1 MRVKEHNERS
11 GSLRFQEYGAPQ
23 WHQAV
28 PRRPGQPQAEG
39 DNAVWGPPAAQGQNK
54 PAVGDAEGWADAVPV
69 LSAESSASMV
79 SVPYGTPLPPLPMM
93 TIVSATA
100 WAHNA
105 LSSGPLH
112 SDMMRCLLS

>member
-54 PAVGDAEGWADAVPV
+54 PPAVGDAEGWADAVPV

-79 SVPYGTPLPPLPMM
+79 SAAYGNL
-93 TIVSATA
+93 
-100 WAHNA
+100 NA
-105 LSSGPLH
+105 PC
-112 SDMMRCLLS
+112 R

>member
-1 MRVKEHNERS
+1 MIRVKEHNGRS
-11 GSLRFQEYGAPQ
+11 ESLGFQDYGAPQ
-23 WHQAV
+23 WQQTV

-79 SVPYGTPLPPLPMM
+79 N
-93 TIVSATA
+93 IVYKI
-100 WAHNA
+100 
-105 LSSGPLH
+105 
-112 SDMMRCLLS
+112 